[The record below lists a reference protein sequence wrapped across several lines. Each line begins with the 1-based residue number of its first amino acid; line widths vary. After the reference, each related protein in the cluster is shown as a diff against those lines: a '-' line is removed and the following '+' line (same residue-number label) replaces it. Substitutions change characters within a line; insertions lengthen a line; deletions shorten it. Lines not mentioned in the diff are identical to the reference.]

1 MSEELE
7 TENDVAE
14 ESAPPRKKKK
24 KKAFLRFI
32 NIFGIMDR
40 NQIVHSMPFILFV
53 TVIIIGYIANSY
65 YAEKMV
71 REIKKTK
78 SELKDKNA
86 EYIYTKS
93 EVITHSRQ
101 SQVAKSVEPMEI
113 KESTEPPKLILKEDK
128 EKP

>member
-14 ESAPPRKKKK
+14 ESAPPRKKKTK
-24 KKAFLRFI
+24 KDFLRFI